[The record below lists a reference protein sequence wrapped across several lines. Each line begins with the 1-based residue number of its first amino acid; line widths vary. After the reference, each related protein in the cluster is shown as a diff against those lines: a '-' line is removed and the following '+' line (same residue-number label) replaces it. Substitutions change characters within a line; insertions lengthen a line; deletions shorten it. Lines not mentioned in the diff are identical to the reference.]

1 MIRFKSKVVRMNEMG
16 GKFVVEFKEKAFET
30 GVDEPVVDSNVVEMY
45 ATQAEADKAVNI
57 FFSQ

>member
-1 MIRFKSKVVRMNEMG
+1 MVRFKSKVIRVNEMG

-45 ATQAEADKAVNI
+45 ATQAEANKAVEV
-57 FFSQ
+57 FFKE

>member
-30 GVDEPVVDSNVVEMY
+30 GVDEPVVDSNVVELY
-45 ATQAEADKAVNI
+45 ATQAEANKAVEV
-57 FFSQ
+57 FFKE

>member
-1 MIRFKSKVVRMNEMG
+1 MIRFKSKVIRVNEMG

-45 ATQAEADKAVNI
+45 ATQAEANKAVEV
-57 FFSQ
+57 FFKE